1 MKEILKALVTYTYTR
16 GPWTA
21 TPALIKVE
29 ERGQNQ
35 QTFIHAFFSKPHAIF
50 WEKAQPVVAVV

>member
-1 MKEILKALVTYTYTR
+1 MQQYTITR

-21 TPALIKVE
+21 MPTLIKVE